1 MSDDKAIGFTINTGG
16 NTYELVEN
24 YSSWSVYD
32 NHTEIFEGGY
42 RRALQIV
49 LNRIGYG
56 DINQGLIPKYCVLP
70 IVFSG

>member
-1 MSDDKAIGFTINTGG
+1 MNNDKAVGFTINVGG

-24 YSSWSVYD
+24 YSSWSAYD
-32 NHTEIFEGGY
+32 NHEEVFEGGY

-56 DINQGLIPKYCVLP
+56 DIDQEKENE
-70 IVFSG
+70 

>member
-16 NTYELVEN
+16 KTYEIVEK

-32 NHTEIFEGGY
+32 NHEEVFEGGY

-49 LNRIGYG
+49 LNRIGIAVSMHKGG
-56 DINQGLIPKYCVLP
+56 DID
-70 IVFSG
+70 

>member
-1 MSDDKAIGFTINTGG
+1 MITGKAVGFHVTVGG

-32 NHTEIFEGGY
+32 NHEEVFEGWY

-56 DINQGLIPKYCVLP
+56 DID
-70 IVFSG
+70 